1 MGIEDNRIQYLHDA
15 EGNTTAVLV
24 PIELSKNNAPKDD
37 SSKYTAA
44 QLAEI
49 EEGIADYKA
58 GRVIEFEVALDIVV
72 ETIRTGIIS
81 D

>member
-1 MGIEDNRIQYLHDA
+1 MGLEDNRIQYLHDA

-24 PIELSKNNAPKDD
+24 PIELWEHIGPKDD

-49 EEGIADYKA
+49 EEGIADYEA
-58 GRVIEFEVALDIVV
+58 GRVIPWEVALAEVKAS
-72 ETIRTGIIS
+72 IINENPA
-81 D
+81 